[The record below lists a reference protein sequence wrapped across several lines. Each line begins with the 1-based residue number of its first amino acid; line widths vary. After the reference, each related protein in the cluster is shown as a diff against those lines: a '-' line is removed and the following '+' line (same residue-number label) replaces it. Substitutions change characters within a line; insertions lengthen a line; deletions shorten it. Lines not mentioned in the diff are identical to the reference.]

1 MSSIMRCVR
10 PSILGVVIVLKDAS
24 LDYGQSSIVPVPQ
37 L

>member
-1 MSSIMRCVR
+1 MRSVR
-10 PSILGVVIVLKDAS
+10 PSIEEMVIVLKDAS